1 MTGNTFKSGTAGVA
15 RKNTAGRRAV
25 KVIEWYFYPEFAPKK
40 YFKNKKQHVER
51 NLKIVT
57 GSRYEELSQKSDAW
71 SHSSRP
77 LMQQP
82 GSNMASN
89 NKQRHLVE
97 SSSRR
102 SSGAN
107 SNMFTYL
114 STPTQSIRSEAI
126 HHDLHQRGEAS
137 AYDRAPK
144 MERSFRFTP
153 D

>member
-1 MTGNTFKSGTAGVA
+1 MDQMSNATSRKQSAISGNTFKSGTTGVV

-77 LMQQP
+77 LM
-82 GSNMASN
+82 
-89 NKQRHLVE
+89 
-97 SSSRR
+97 
-102 SSGAN
+102 
-107 SNMFTYL
+107 
-114 STPTQSIRSEAI
+114 
-126 HHDLHQRGEAS
+126 
-137 AYDRAPK
+137 
-144 MERSFRFTP
+144 
-153 D
+153 